1 MLSIIS
7 TPGWVIILP
16 IAAEVVLITISLLAE
31 RAI

>member
-1 MLSIIS
+1 MLWIIS

-16 IAAEVVLITISLLAE
+16 IAVEVLLITISLLAE